1 LTAILTK
8 AEGPESR
15 PQLDWNVAGIAA
27 CLALITFAWFLVDG
41 GLIETGGDA
50 FGRWGDLT
58 ALAESGKPIGF
69 SHHST
74 RWGINLPV
82 LIYLKSVGSTHPLLY
97 HLVMPSFGAG
107 TAVCLYLII
116 RPPLGNLSGAIGAA
130 LLVLAFMVIAPS
142 ERPFSQLLPMGA
154 ATFYMSLCL
163 LCLKYAF
170 GAKNKTRL
178 FYFFIAGIVCLCAYG
193 TKLTLLW
200 FAIPTSIFV
209 LLSQGIKKD
218 WSSLIAFFA
227 PVILGLL
234 LELILIY
241 QGTGSLLGRALY
253 MISAENSH
261 GRGLQSLGSLPAS
274 TDFNGWGFGTFSEY
288 LLNSPMKYFEALG
301 WYSFII
307 YGGVCHS
314 VFGLV
319 RCRDGSLKNSFES
332 ALQWI
337 VVGFFLLQS
346 YAVVHVAPYIFPEKY
361 IHARYQY
368 ALLVLSAAY
377 CFYQI
382 VNWQI
387 SRSEVAITNGKRSFG
402 IALPAI
408 VLAVSLA
415 FFTNNILS
423 RHNNFGILVTLIHNK
438 VLTEWID
445 SGGNVGYLGEIA
457 ERDEGID
464 VNESIRRSLN
474 YRAITDYVRALY
486 RRTYCEPSD
495 SFVYRNEENIYALC
509 NPWMPGS
516 SALIYYATSYEFVKP
531 EGLEFLGKYSDLA
544 KLN

>member
-15 PQLDWNVAGIAA
+15 PQFDWNVAGIAA

-130 LLVLAFMVIAPS
+130 LLVLALMVIAPS

-178 FYFFIAGIVCLCAYG
+178 LYFFIAGIVCLCAYG

-200 FAIPTSIFV
+200 FAIPASIFV

-253 MISAENSH
+253 VISAENSH
-261 GRGLQSLGSLPAS
+261 GKGLQYLGSLPAS
-274 TDFNGWGFGTFSEY
+274 TDFNGWGFGTFSKY
-288 LLNSPMKYFEALG
+288 LFNSPVKYFEALG
-301 WYSFII
+301 WYSVII
-307 YGGVCHS
+307 YGAVCHS

-319 RCRDGSLKNSFES
+319 RSCDGLSKDSFER

-382 VNWQI
+382 VDWQS
-387 SRSEVAITNGKRSFG
+387 SRSDVGGTNGKRSFG

-408 VLAVSLA
+408 VLVMSLA
-415 FFTNNILS
+415 FFANNILA
-423 RHNNFGILVTLIHNK
+423 RHNNFGILVTLVHNK

-457 ERDEGID
+457 LSDQEID
-464 VNESIRRSLN
+464 VIKSVKRSSNHDIISKYVEWIYRRS
-474 YRAITDYVRALY
+474 
-486 RRTYCEPSD
+486 YCELND
-495 SFVYRNEENIYALC
+495 AFIYQDKENIYALC
-509 NPWMPGS
+509 KPWMPGS
-516 SALIYYATSYEFVKP
+516 SALIYYATSYDFVQP
-531 EGLEFLGKYSDLA
+531 EGLEFIGKYSDLA
-544 KLN
+544 K